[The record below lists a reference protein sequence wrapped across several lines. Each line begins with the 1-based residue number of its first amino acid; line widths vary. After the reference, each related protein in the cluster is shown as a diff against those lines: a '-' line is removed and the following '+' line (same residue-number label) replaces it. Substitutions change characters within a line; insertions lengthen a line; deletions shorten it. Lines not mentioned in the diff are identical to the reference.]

1 MGRERGMGGGGGT
14 GGLGWGCECLRV
26 ACRRVSKRSPR
37 SPIRPRVGWPGR
49 PCCRALRVARRSP
62 HVYSPSSGRRPLAV
76 FTTSST
82 TSYTSHSSPALPPP
96 ALAHPRKV
104 AFGALVCLCIR
115 DRPTAHRRE
124 LETRFLVH
132 DQPAAAPHAPTPS
145 LCCICK
151 WQQHQCRHRGVL
163 LSCSNSPLPF
173 CAASAHQ
180 LFLARH
186 IKPIPNSVTDAL
198 GSPPAARRP
207 EPAPPH
213 RPSPAVALLLT
224 GSGVY
229 LSYRPRPPVKRRG
242 RPPTTLF
249 RPCSEGLTSL
259 QWLTCSFEHV
269 PC

>member
-1 MGRERGMGGGGGT
+1 MSIAQAAVDGLWQCLPPAQLRPIPAIPVLPYLHPLLHIRVKSPLALLSVCASGIVPPPT
-14 GGLGWGCECLRV
+14 GGSSRPDFWCTISRP
-26 ACRRVSKRSPR
+26 PR
-37 SPIRPRVGWPGR
+37 HMRPR
-49 PCCRALRVARRSP
+49 LRSAAFA
-62 HVYSPSSGRRPLAV
+62 SGNSINA
-76 FTTSST
+76 
-82 TSYTSHSSPALPPP
+82 
-96 ALAHPRKV
+96 
-104 AFGALVCLCIR
+104 
-115 DRPTAHRRE
+115 D
-124 LETRFLVH
+124 
-132 DQPAAAPHAPTPS
+132 
-145 LCCICK
+145 
-151 WQQHQCRHRGVL
+151 RGVL